1 MLAQISIHDD
11 TGERTQGTE
20 RVDEIAVSPLVRE
33 FVRLRVMEFHADL
46 KLDVGMLIGEQVI
59 SGLRPLLL
67 FLDRRSG
74 MRLRIAER
82 RPDIEFDT
90 AVRRYISEFVSLLK
104 VPVYVN
110 GTPSSGHSAETIVP
124 LPPVS
129 WRGQSVESVPSVP
142 TQVIFLPALHSN

>member
-104 VPVYVN
+104 VPVVLFRVREY
-110 GTPSSGHSAETIVP
+110 GTNRFGLANSSRQFKASAFRPRLAGIASGG
-124 LPPVS
+124 L
-129 WRGQSVESVPSVP
+129 
-142 TQVIFLPALHSN
+142 ALRRR